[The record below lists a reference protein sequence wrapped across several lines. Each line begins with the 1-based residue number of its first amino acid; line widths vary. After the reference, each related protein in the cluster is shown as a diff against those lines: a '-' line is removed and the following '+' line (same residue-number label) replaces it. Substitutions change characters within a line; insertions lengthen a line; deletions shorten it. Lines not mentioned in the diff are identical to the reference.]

1 MPTVNQARWNAKVPQ
16 PASVSLPVPGL
27 SFGGVRNRA
36 GRTGCLKNI
45 SIEKYLLNSD
55 SSSFMPPRRAITDEC
70 RVIDLTV
77 GELMDVFFERL
88 SKALPSSGTSSAEPE
103 ALLDT
108 WQVASLLGVTPK
120 HDPGPEPPK
129 GTPEWRTWRVKHQAV
144 RDDVAHRFQQLLSRR
159 PELAKLARYD
169 GRRRYFVRGDVVRYL
184 DEIGKPARS
193 NRR

>member
-1 MPTVNQARWNAKVPQ
+1 VPTVNQPRWNAKVPQ

-27 SFGGVRNRA
+27 SFGGVRDRA
-36 GRTGCLKNI
+36 GGAGCLKNI

-88 SKALPSSGTSSAEPE
+88 SKALPLGDARAAEPE

-108 WQVASLLGVTPK
+108 WQVARLLGVTPK

-169 GRRRYFVRGDVVRYL
+169 GRRRYFVQGDVGRYL
-184 DEIGKPARS
+184 DELGKPARS
-193 NRR
+193 RHR

>member
-1 MPTVNQARWNAKVPQ
+1 MSGTKV
-16 PASVSLPVPGL
+16 
-27 SFGGVRNRA
+27 
-36 GRTGCLKNI
+36 I
-45 SIEKYLLNSD
+45 SRD
-55 SSSFMPPRRAITDEC
+55 T
-70 RVIDLTV
+70 RVIDLTL
-77 GELMDVFFERL
+77 GELLDVLTTRLTETLTERRE
-88 SKALPSSGTSSAEPE
+88 SREQPE

-169 GRRRYFVRGDVVRYL
+169 GRRRYFVQGDVGRYL
-184 DEIGKPARS
+184 DELGKPARS
-193 NRR
+193 RHR